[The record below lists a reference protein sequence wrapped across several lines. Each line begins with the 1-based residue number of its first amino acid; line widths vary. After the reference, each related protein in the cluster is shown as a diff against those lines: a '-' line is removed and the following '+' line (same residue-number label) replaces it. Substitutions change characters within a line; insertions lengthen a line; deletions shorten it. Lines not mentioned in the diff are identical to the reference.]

1 MMRYSTGGSFS
12 PRLMRQHE
20 LDEESRGMLGGDNR
34 GGPAGMGRNAKP
46 SGYNIHIP
54 KEQKMQ

>member
-1 MMRYSTGGSFS
+1 
-12 PRLMRQHE
+12 MRQHE
-20 LDEESRGMLGGDNR
+20 LDEESRGMLGGDNL